1 MELNVMM
8 GALTSP
14 ASGPLAASSINRS
27 EALAPSGQPDPI
39 DLSPFLESGVI
50 NAENYRD
57 YANFLLG
64 KEVPEIDS
72 QFAQSVD
79 DPADGPYSQRTLDA
93 LTELYATFNTDLC
106 FPNGAVAM
114 KHTTFMRQLVEESS
128 MFGLWNR
135 IPHGYFDGIG
145 RRDERASEGFTLT
158 LPHRQVQISPVT
170 GASVSGITLAGALL
184 RSAYLP
190 GHELAGANLQFTD
203 LQDAD
208 LQGANLKGAN
218 LNGANLQGANLN
230 GANLQGANL
239 NGANLREASL
249 QGADLRGA
257 NLENAEMNWARL
269 DDADLERAYLVGAR
283 LDNASLHHAKLDS
296 ANLKDISMRN
306 AIAPHVSLSGADLTG
321 ADMFNVVLRG
331 ANLKGADLTNVK
343 LFVKE
348 LEPDEYFFEGMVA
361 SRAVNTMVTGSPE
374 NSGRSSV
381 LGMIESIDERFSK
394 VKVELMAALIEVLTM
409 AEKTEPGSIE
419 DSYPALLGIS
429 ERDSFDYSSVVN
441 GFAALMGAAP
451 QQ

>member
-1 MELNVMM
+1 MM

-50 NAENYRD
+50 SAENYRD

-72 QFAQSVD
+72 RFKKSVGD
-79 DPADGPYSQRTLDA
+79 AVDGPYSQRTVDA
-93 LTELYATFNTDLC
+93 VTELYATFNTDLC

-135 IPHGYFDGIG
+135 IPYGYFDGIG
-145 RRDERASEGFTLT
+145 RKDERASEGFTLT
-158 LPHRQVQISPVT
+158 LPHRQVQIRPVT
-170 GASVSGITLAGALL
+170 DASVNGATLAGALL

-190 GHELAGANLQFTD
+190 AHELAGANLQFTD

-208 LQGANLKGAN
+208 LQGANLQGADLKGAN
-218 LNGANLQGANLN
+218 LQGANLKGANLQGANLN
-230 GANLQGANL
+230 GANLK
-239 NGANLREASL
+239 ETSL

-257 NLENAEMNWARL
+257 NLENAVLNWARL
-269 DDADLERAYLVGAR
+269 DDANLERAYLVGTR
-283 LDNASLHHAKLDS
+283 LDSASLHCAKLDS
-296 ANLKDISMRN
+296 ANLKDVSMRN

-321 ADMFNVVLRG
+321 ADMFKVVLRG

-343 LFVKE
+343 LSVKE

-361 SRAVNTMVTGSPE
+361 AHAVNTIVTGSPE
-374 NSGRSSV
+374 HSGRGSV

-394 VKVELMAALIEVLTM
+394 VKFELMAALIEVLTM
-409 AEKTEPGSIE
+409 AEETEPGSIK

-429 ERDSFDYSSVVN
+429 DRDSLDYYSAVD

-451 QQ
+451 QE